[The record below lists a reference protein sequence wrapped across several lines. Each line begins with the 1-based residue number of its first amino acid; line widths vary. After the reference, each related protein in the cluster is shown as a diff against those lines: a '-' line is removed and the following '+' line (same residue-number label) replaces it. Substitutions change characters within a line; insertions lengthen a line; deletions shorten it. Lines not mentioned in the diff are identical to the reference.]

1 MHVKKQKK
9 AVFVL
14 GLVIFW
20 FQSFSL
26 MANDDVYTIR
36 IPDHCQLT
44 AVQARILKSEET
56 EAGTHKLAVAEENL
70 SAASFVVTDPFGA
83 HKTFSLRDQKPAEP
97 LIIEYAIVGTR
108 AANPLEIDHIPKLC
122 PRVYVQEKAKDG
134 VGENPVDSNPE
145 NERLLYDGRSDF
157 LNARPMLQL
166 LDPDVHEIAAQKTV
180 HASIDHKNSLRLKR
194 IRISYDYE
202 DSGILDYRG
211 PHPLKPD
218 EEETIYEGE
227 GGFYA
232 NFHYAIVPYDER
244 YLDLG
249 RQETLH
255 LVQGKLSEIDRVDLT
270 PPVRVHSFLP
280 GPYLSK
286 TNGYALCEWGD
297 TAYQAKEQELYYHGV
312 VLWDWDI
319 QVVGGHPV
327 DRVILFVWEGDEE
340 AWMVEDGLLDPFY
353 ITDDIV
359 GVFVVDHE
367 DKKPQI
373 FKNQTGDFEIEVE
386 TR

>member
-1 MHVKKQKK
+1 MRNKKQKSG
-9 AVFVL
+9 VFVL
-14 GLVIFW
+14 GLVIFCL
-20 FQSFSL
+20 QSFAL
-26 MANDDVYTIR
+26 MANDEVYTIR
-36 IPDHCQLT
+36 IPDHCQL
-44 AVQARILKSEET
+44 AASQAKILNLEDQEL
-56 EAGTHKLAVAEENL
+56 GTYQVAVAQKNL
-70 SAASFVVTDPFGA
+70 SAASLTVTDPFGA
-83 HKTFSLRDQKPAEP
+83 RKTFSLSNQNPDE
-97 LIIEYAIVGTR
+97 LLVIESAIVGTR
-108 AANPLEIDHIPKLC
+108 AANPQKIDQIPKLC
-122 PRVYVQEKAKDG
+122 PRVYVQEKATNAI
-134 VGENPVDSNPE
+134 GENPVDSSPE
-145 NERLLYDGRSDF
+145 KERLLYDGRSDF

-180 HASIDHKNSLRLKR
+180 HAGINHQNALRLKR
-194 IRISYDYE
+194 VRISYDYE
-202 DSGILDYRG
+202 DSGILDYQG

-218 EEETIYEGE
+218 EEEILYEGE

-244 YLDLG
+244 YLNLG

-255 LVQGKLSEIDRVDLT
+255 LVQGKLSEIDREDLT

-319 QVVGGHPV
+319 QVAGHHV

-340 AWMVEDGLLDPFY
+340 AWMVEDGMLDPFY
-353 ITDDIV
+353 ITDDNV
-359 GVFVVDHE
+359 GVFVVE
-367 DKKPQI
+367 YENQKPQI
-373 FKNQTGDFEIEVE
+373 FKNSAGDFEIEVE